1 MGVHAG
7 QGPIGS
13 ASGKTVAVTGQAPV
27 IDRGTSAL
35 QHGPQPHS
43 TAACKML
50 PRTSC
55 RLRSWRGTAF
65 DSSSRTRRDT
75 AVGELR
81 NAAQSAKS
89 PCRTLDPS
97 KTPTLRSELARGLV
111 GQKPDAVAYQLALWH
126 RLKISRVLF
135 TKLRSLIPR
144 RTYDAE
150 SAIAAQIEPYAR
162 AYASRPPQENQVEL
176 LALIAGHLGVA
187 LPTHASAAD
196 LDQVCTEI
204 SERAVAALRRTNKEF
219 KGNTVEDMVRF
230 SMDGWF
236 RGLGAK
242 LRDLPEDEQEALVQE
257 LVESIRSMPG
267 KQRRAML
274 KKLGTDQITTEIVR
288 KAALNGTLGTAFVVA
303 VEIAGFSA
311 YTFATSALA
320 SIAGV
325 VGLTLPFGVY
335 TTLTSFMAFFA
346 NPFLMVPALAGFM
359 FWQKKRGDR
368 KLKDGLVASIVT
380 ALIVSEAALDSAVD
394 PKPLLDELQWQQVK
408 QEWREFTR
416 RNWRKWNRDQR
427 QGDAA
432 CEMFNMLTSI
442 YRLPEQRRN
451 AMLEEVRNL
460 LGSLGR

>member
-1 MGVHAG
+1 M
-7 QGPIGS
+7 
-13 ASGKTVAVTGQAPV
+13 
-27 IDRGTSAL
+27 
-35 QHGPQPHS
+35 
-43 TAACKML
+43 
-50 PRTSC
+50 
-55 RLRSWRGTAF
+55 
-65 DSSSRTRRDT
+65 
-75 AVGELR
+75 
-81 NAAQSAKS
+81 
-89 PCRTLDPS
+89 
-97 KTPTLRSELARGLV
+97 
-111 GQKPDAVAYQLALWH
+111 
-126 RLKISRVLF
+126 KISRVLF

-150 SAIAAQIEPYAR
+150 SAITAQIEPYAR
-162 AYASRPPQENQVEL
+162 AYASQPPQENQVEL
-176 LALIAGHLGVA
+176 LALIAGHLDVA

-196 LDQVCTEI
+196 LDQVCTKI
-204 SERAVAALRRTNKEF
+204 SERAVAALRRTNKKF

-242 LRDLPEDEQEALVQE
+242 LRDLPEDEQEALVQN

-394 PKPLLDELQWQQVK
+394 PKPLLDELQWQQVN